1 MRLFTVASTALT
13 FISVAQAFDHFPFPC
28 RQTYTAVDGDTCQ
41 SIASNQD
48 ISAEDLTKWT
58 LKFEDNFSC
67 DEIKAGNLV
76 CIDYSDSFAKRAV
89 HAKQSAHH
97 KKATHKKAT
106 HKKATH
112 KKATHKKVAHKKD
125 KHAAKSS
132 HHDEKRSAKK
142 AVEHKKK
149 AAHHKK
155 ATHHK
160 KSAHHKKAAHAKKA
174 PHAKKTTHIKKLS
187 HA

>member
-28 RQTYTAVDGDTCQ
+28 RQTYTGKERKSINFEKKIKCELIAVDGDTCQ

-76 CIDYSDSFAKRAV
+76 CIDVRCRV
-89 HAKQSAHH
+89 
-97 KKATHKKAT
+97 
-106 HKKATH
+106 
-112 KKATHKKVAHKKD
+112 
-125 KHAAKSS
+125 
-132 HHDEKRSAKK
+132 
-142 AVEHKKK
+142 
-149 AAHHKK
+149 
-155 ATHHK
+155 
-160 KSAHHKKAAHAKKA
+160 
-174 PHAKKTTHIKKLS
+174 
-187 HA
+187 